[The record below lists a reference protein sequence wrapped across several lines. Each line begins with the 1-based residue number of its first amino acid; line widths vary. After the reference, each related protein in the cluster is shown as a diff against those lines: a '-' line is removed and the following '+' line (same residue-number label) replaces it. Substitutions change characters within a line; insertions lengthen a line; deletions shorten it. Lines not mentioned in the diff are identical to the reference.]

1 MFPTSSKPYLIRA
14 LYEWC
19 YDESLTPH
27 IVVRVDKNCRVPK
40 AFVKDGYITFNVG
53 PMATKDFVVSNGWVT
68 FSARFGGQ
76 AQDVLFPVATVVSFF
91 ARETQEG
98 MGFPFEEDYELSDTT
113 DEPSAGD
120 EVETDDAKKKKATVL
135 QIIK

>member
-1 MFPTSSKPYLIRA
+1 MFPASSKPYLIRA

-19 YDESLTPH
+19 YDESVTPH
-27 IVVRVDKNCRVPK
+27 IVVRVDKNCQVPK

-53 PMATKDFVVSNGWVT
+53 PMATKDFLVNNDWVS

-98 MGFPFEEDYELSDTT
+98 MGFPFEEDYELAS
-113 DEPSAGD
+113 PSAD
-120 EVETDDAKKKKATVL
+120 TDSSDAAATDGATKKKATVL

>member
-1 MFPTSSKPYLIRA
+1 MFPASSKPYLIRA

-27 IVVRVDKNCRVPK
+27 IVVRVDGNCQVPK

-53 PMATKDFVVSNGWVT
+53 PMATKDFLVNNDWVSFN
-68 FSARFGGQ
+68 ARFGGQ
-76 AQDVLFPVATVVSFF
+76 AQEVLFPVATVVSFF
-91 ARETQEG
+91 VRETQEG
-98 MGFPFEEDYELSDTT
+98 MGFPFEEDYELSATAEGTSVSD
-113 DEPSAGD
+113 AG
-120 EVETDDAKKKKATVL
+120 ETADVAKKKATVL

>member
-1 MFPTSSKPYLIRA
+1 MFPASSKPYLIRA

-27 IVVRVDKNCRVPK
+27 VVVRVDKNCQVPT
-40 AFVKDGYITFNVG
+40 AFVKDGYITFNIG
-53 PMATKDFVVSNGWVT
+53 PMATKDFQVSSDWVS
-68 FSARFGGQ
+68 FNARFGGH
-76 AQDVLFPVATVVSFF
+76 AQEVLFPVATVVSFF

-98 MGFPFEEDYELSDTT
+98 MGFPFEEDYELSYDNEESSTS
-113 DEPSAGD
+113 DKS
-120 EVETDDAKKKKATVL
+120 DADNSDKKKATVL